1 MWPRFLIQSEQQSVS
16 NTSVG
21 NNDQVS
27 SSSNVGQESA
37 HPMKRTAQEAV
48 GTEKDGRKRSKSDAM
63 PAKHDTL
70 PTDTQS
76 ALTTTELKKAIAH
89 LSQKQ
94 DSVHF
99 CDVIKYL
106 CNEKHMKKKSVKK
119 FLMRKV
125 ILSMDFS
132 QDRLD
137 LK

>member
-1 MWPRFLIQSEQQSVS
+1 MS
-16 NTSVG
+16 NTNVG

-27 SSSNVGQESA
+27 SPNNEGQQST
-37 HPMKRTAQEAV
+37 HPMKRTAQETV
-48 GTEKDGRKRSKSDAM
+48 GTEKNGRKRSKSDTM
-63 PAKHDTL
+63 PAKHDTP
-70 PTDTQS
+70 PTDSQS

>member
-1 MWPRFLIQSEQQSVS
+1 
-16 NTSVG
+16 
-21 NNDQVS
+21 
-27 SSSNVGQESA
+27 
-37 HPMKRTAQEAV
+37 MKRTAQEAV

-70 PTDTQS
+70 PTDSQS

-106 CNEKHMKKKSVKK
+106 CNEKHMKEKSVKK